1 MYGQLILNSNVKTI
15 QSGRNCLFSESFW
28 TADNWISTYKRL
40 NLDPYLTPYTKI
52 NSKFIEDLNVRAKTI
67 KFLKKHGSISDNIL
81 NASTL
86 TFTYL

>member
-1 MYGQLILNSNVKTI
+1 M
-15 QSGRNCLFSESFW
+15 C
-28 TADNWISTYKRL
+28 KRMK
-40 NLDPYLTPYTKI
+40 LDYYLTPYTKI

-81 NASTL
+81 NASML